1 MKVFI
6 MNNYNLTFWAEDY
19 VKKSKDSRL
28 IEDSEPSQ
36 RTFKILTEFEPLFNE
51 DINNPS

>member
-1 MKVFI
+1 

-19 VKKSKDSRL
+19 VKKSKDSRM

-36 RTFKILTEFEPLFNE
+36 RILKILAEFESFFNE
-51 DINNPS
+51 E

>member
-1 MKVFI
+1 

-19 VKKSKDSRL
+19 VNKSKNSRL

-36 RTFKILTEFEPLFNE
+36 RTLKILEKFEDFFNQDSHE
-51 DINNPS
+51 